1 MISSLPC
8 SSLQNGVAEREGGSP
23 LTSVDEVM
31 EDAGSPQVR
40 ATQEVVELELGDF
53 GSTLAERQHELNHL
67 DGMRSV
73 LKTNEH
79 GADDSSAV
87 LRDTT
92 SSEERTVDP
101 TLSPGE
107 ETKKKK
113 KKKKGG
119 WWSVGSGGDRGAGG
133 GKTGRNA
140 SGEHSGVSLAHL
152 ARPVPSS
159 SQGGFPMS
167 SFNQETNI
175 ERIRG
180 SSESSLSSCE
190 FTKCCCTRIL
200 VHMYLPGHCCKNRQ
214 VVDHSFCSVLDERP

>member
-1 MISSLPC
+1 VISSLPC
-8 SSLQNGVAEREGGSP
+8 SSLQNGVAEREGGSS

-40 ATQEVVELELGDF
+40 ATQEVVKLELGDF
-53 GSTLAERQHELNHL
+53 GSTLAERQHGLNHL

-73 LKTNEH
+73 LKTNER

-87 LRDTT
+87 QRVTT
-92 SSEERTVDP
+92 PSEERTVSP
-101 TLSPGE
+101 TLPPGE
-107 ETKKKK
+107 EIKKK

-119 WWSVGSGGDRGAGG
+119 RWSVGSGGGCGAGG
-133 GKTGRNA
+133 GKTGRNV

-159 SQGGFPMS
+159 SQEGFPMF
-167 SFNQETNI
+167 SFSQETNL

-190 FTKCCCTRIL
+190 FTQCCCTRIL
-200 VHMYLPGHCCKNRQ
+200 VHMYLVTAVRIGKW
-214 VVDHSFCSVLDERP
+214 